1 MKKLYWLRRIF
12 LLTMVFIVGAAATGV
27 TPTWIKI
34 LLALSV
40 SGYLL
45 LGEEFTFDAKNP
57 AKGAD

>member
-1 MKKLYWLRRIF
+1 MKKIYWLRRIF
-12 LLTMVFIVGAAATGV
+12 LLTMVFIVGAAVTGV

-45 LGEEFTFDAKNP
+45 LGEEFEFERRV
-57 AKGAD
+57 GR